1 MSPELFQPT
10 HTQKWLITVIKLS
23 GVQFDLKSYAWFK
36 NWTKAQ
42 RGELDLKPQVN
53 NCTSRSSITT
63 LLQPF
68 WNRRIH
74 RIQSVQLFYWSS
86 SRSRWKRETKMASH
100 LIFSMRQ
107 KWCDVRAKMVRFKT
121 EMMFFRTGMRPIRTD
136 VIYGKKLKCD
146 SWINHTGENQSDYRD
161 HQWFQNAL

>member
-10 HTQKWLITVIKLS
+10 HTQKWLITVIKPS

-42 RGELDLKPQVN
+42 RGELDLKPQVH

-68 WNRRIH
+68 WNRKIH
-74 RIQSVQLFYWSS
+74 RIQPVQLFYWSS
-86 SRSRWKRETKMASH
+86 SRSRWKGETKWLHISFFLWDRNDA
-100 LIFSMRQ
+100 LWEQ
-107 KWCDVRAKMVRFKT
+107 KWCDLKQKWCSLEHEWGHLEQMWFMAKNWSV
-121 EMMFFRTGMRPIRTD
+121 IR
-136 VIYGKKLKCD
+136 
-146 SWINHTGENQSDYRD
+146 E
-161 HQWFQNAL
+161 

>member
-42 RGELDLKPQVN
+42 RGELDLKPQVH

-86 SRSRWKRETKMASH
+86 SRSRWKGETKWLHISF
-100 LIFSMRQ
+100 FSWDRNDAMWEQ
-107 KWCDVRAKMVRFKT
+107 KWCDLEQKWCSLEHEWGHLEQMWFMAK
-121 EMMFFRTGMRPIRTD
+121 
-136 VIYGKKLKCD
+136 KCD

>member
-23 GVQFDLKSYAWFK
+23 GVPFDLKSYAWFK

-42 RGELDLKPQVN
+42 RGELDLKPKVN

-68 WNRRIH
+68 WNRKIH
-74 RIQSVQLFYWSS
+74 RIQPVQLFYWSS
-86 SRSRWKRETKMASH
+86 SRSRWKGETKWFHISFLYETEM
-100 LIFSMRQ
+100 MRQ
-107 KWCDVRAKMVRFKT
+107 KRCDLKQKWL
-121 EMMFFRTGMRPIRTD
+121 FFRTWMRPFRTD